1 MRYKEENSDIQ
12 RRIDQ
17 EGGTNVEFTGQ
28 IRDLEVK
35 IKHKEEQ
42 IQYLKREVEGSKYSN
57 SALIENNAGLQI
69 EIDSMNSHIRVISS
83 QNDELTREID

>member
-1 MRYKEENSDIQ
+1 MNTFVAELNQLKALEMRYKEENSDIQ

-42 IQYLKREVEGSKYSN
+42 I
-57 SALIENNAGLQI
+57 
-69 EIDSMNSHIRVISS
+69 
-83 QNDELTREID
+83 